1 MADIIDVN
9 IADQTIEVFWQD
21 EVELNLDLNLM
32 YIKSGEQEIKN
43 YVDNVSKPEI
53 DNYIKTEAKPIVS
66 EVVVQIAEP
75 TVNEYLETETK
86 PAIDEYFNDKKPE
99 IEDLV
104 SQAENYASSSQT
116 SAQASAASALAAE
129 TALTTLTTTATD
141 NFNTNAE
148 NKTNA
153 FNTNA
158 SEKQSQID
166 ASADAAELSETNAKA
181 SELAAKE
188 SEDNAKASELN
199 AAESANT
206 ALEAATKASFG
217 NIGDIKY
224 TSRTDVPNG
233 GAWCDGT
240 EYTQAQFPDIYQMLV
255 DGKLQHTDYTT
266 FDESVSTN
274 GSCGFFGLDTETT
287 SFKVPK
293 LSDVY
298 LKAGQAPSAFGAE
311 SLPNITAQVSMTN
324 GEYHSPSGAI
334 SISNTGATRGASG
347 SDISGINQAFS
358 LNASRSSSTYQ
369 DGAKVN
375 PDHVVYRAYVVLYA
389 TAAEASEA
397 QAAEFINAV
406 TDLRDELSLKKNIA
420 YENDRYIPCTGAATV
435 VLQDTDEILSL
446 GIENNTTITFDRS
459 QLSFPKYWAT
469 FQLKFLF
476 PNGAKTVSISP
487 TQLVINGNVPDFSDG
502 KGHWVVIRFARDS
515 TSNLILSDA
524 GTEG

>member
-53 DNYIKTEAKPIVS
+53 DNYIETEAKPIVS

-86 PAIDEYFNDKKPE
+86 PAIDKYFNDKKPE

-104 SQAENYASSSQT
+104 SQAENYASNSQT
-116 SAQASAASALAAE
+116 SAQASAASAQASAASALAA
-129 TALTTLTTTATD
+129 
-141 NFNTNAE
+141 
-148 NKTNA
+148 KV
-153 FNTNA
+153 
-158 SEKQSQID
+158 
-166 ASADAAELSETNAKA
+166 SETNAKA
-181 SELAAKE
+181 SELAAKQSETNAKE
-188 SEDNAKASELN
+188 SETI

-206 ALEAATKASFG
+206 ALEAATKAYFG

-240 EYTQAQFPDIYQMLV
+240 EYTQAQFPDLYQMLV

-274 GSCGFFGLDTETT
+274 GSCGFFGLDTSNER
-287 SFKVPK
+287 FKVPLLK
-293 LSDVY
+293 DVY
-298 LKAGQAPSAFGAE
+298 LKAGQVPSAFGAE
-311 SLPNITAQVSMTN
+311 SLPNITGSFGERFHDKTAQMQGTGCFRLKSDSVPTASANSQPETT
-324 GEYHSPSGAI
+324 PSGWDFD
-334 SISNTGATRGASG
+334 AS
-347 SDISGINQAFS
+347 
-358 LNASRSSSTYQ
+358 LSSSTYQ

-375 PDHVVYRAYVVLYA
+375 PEHVVYRAYVVLYA
-389 TAAEASEA
+389 NAAEASQA

-420 YENDRYIPCTGAATV
+420 YENNHQVQCSGAVTV
-435 VLQDTDEILSL
+435 QLTDTNEIYELFINDAS
-446 GIENNTTITFDRS
+446 TITFDLS
-459 QLSFPKYWAT
+459 QLTYPKYYYT
-469 FQLKFLF
+469 FQVRFCF
-476 PNGAKTVSISP
+476 PSGAKTVTLANPLFWIAG
-487 TQLVINGNVPDFSDG
+487 IAPDFSDG
-502 KGHWVVIRFARDS
+502 KWHWVVFRRGKTWATNQF
-515 TSNLILSDA
+515 LGSDA